1 VPKLNE
7 TITKLNDAIDMRLIQ
22 YHLKKKPI
30 HPLVDDIP
38 KILQALIMNLK
49 CGSTLE
55 TSIRSIL
62 QSQASHHAYE
72 DVIKYSDQ
80 EGSALLGLNK
90 IAQNADDSTMWRLVQ
105 LLNQFHT
112 TGSRSAIDA
121 LEYFY
126 KELWDKKQTLI
137 KNKSER
143 ISMLLTFILMLSF
156 ISVITVISAPI
167 LLMFNQFF

>member
-1 VPKLNE
+1 
-7 TITKLNDAIDMRLIQ
+7 
-22 YHLKKKPI
+22 
-30 HPLVDDIP
+30 
-38 KILQALIMNLK
+38 
-49 CGSTLE
+49 
-55 TSIRSIL
+55 
-62 QSQASHHAYE
+62 
-72 DVIKYSDQ
+72 
-80 EGSALLGLNK
+80 LLGLNK